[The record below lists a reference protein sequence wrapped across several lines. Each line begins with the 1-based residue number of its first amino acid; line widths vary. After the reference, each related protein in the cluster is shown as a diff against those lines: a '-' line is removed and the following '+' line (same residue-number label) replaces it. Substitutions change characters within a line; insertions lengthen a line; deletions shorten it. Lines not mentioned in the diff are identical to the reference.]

1 MAEYAFL
8 NFPAEAINVDP
19 ERYHSLPESARRVFA
34 AIREGG
40 PISHSGLREA
50 TGLPPR
56 TIRFAVKRLR
66 TEGLVDSRLSLKDS
80 RTCFFFVKKDLVG
93 AEALQAARA
102 RAQEAAT
109 QGRLIEQV

>member
-8 NFPAEAINVDP
+8 HFPADAINIDP
-19 ERYHSLPESARRVFA
+19 ERYHSLPDSARRVFT
-34 AIREGG
+34 AIREKG

-50 TGLPPR
+50 TALPPR

-80 RTCFFFVKKDLVG
+80 RTCFFFVKKDWIG
-93 AEALQAARA
+93 ADAIDAARKAAAEAAG
-102 RAQEAAT
+102 